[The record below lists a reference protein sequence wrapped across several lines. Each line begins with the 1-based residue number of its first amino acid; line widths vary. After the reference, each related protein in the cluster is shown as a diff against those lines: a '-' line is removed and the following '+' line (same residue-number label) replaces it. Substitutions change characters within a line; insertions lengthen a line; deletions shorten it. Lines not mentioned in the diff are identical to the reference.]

1 MSVEFFMS
9 IPKDPA
15 ILLSY
20 INTKLR
26 DEFENLEE
34 LCKSLSVNE
43 EEICRRLAEIG
54 YEYDAEMKRFR

>member
-1 MSVEFFMS
+1 MN

-26 DEFENLEE
+26 DEYPNLEE
-34 LCKSLSVNE
+34 LCRSMCISREDIEAKLSLINYRYNKEKNCFV
-43 EEICRRLAEIG
+43 
-54 YEYDAEMKRFR
+54 

>member
-1 MSVEFFMS
+1 MN

-26 DEFENLEE
+26 DEYPNLEE
-34 LCKSLSVNE
+34 LCRSMCISREDIEKKLSLINYRYNKEKNCFV
-43 EEICRRLAEIG
+43 
-54 YEYDAEMKRFR
+54 